1 MIGRPHRQM
10 TVSTAYRSGR
20 YGAGGWPGR
29 WARSWRAWPTGTPA
43 RLAAARMSATAA
55 NRAYCQKSSVCQ
67 QATSSSRSGSV
78 PAWRA
83 AAASAGSGP
92 SCFPGRGR
100 CTREG
105 AARVVPPGA
114 AGRPGWPRT
123 GSARPRRGAGTPRRG
138 RCYPAGAGAQAR
150 SPARRCQ
157 RRGRARRAGHG
168 GRSRCPGG
176 RAGSWQAYTGVRA
189 DNRSP
194 AAYIGCLDPELKR
207 ALLIRAAQEHVS
219 VCDVIR
225 RYLRAR

>member
-1 MIGRPHRQM
+1 M

-43 RLAAARMSATAA
+43 RLAAARMQATAA

-83 AAASAGSGP
+83 AAASAGSGS

-123 GSARPRRGAGTPRRG
+123 SSARPRRGAGTPRRG
-138 RCYPAGAGAQAR
+138 RCYPAGAGRKLAHQPGDVSVAGE
-150 SPARRCQ
+150 PAGQ
-157 RRGRARRAGHG
+157 DTAGGHG
-168 GRSRCPGG
+168 VLGVGPVPGRHTPAVG
-176 RAGSWQAYTGVRA
+176 Q
-189 DNRSP
+189 NHRSP
-194 AAYIGCLDPELKR
+194 AAYIGCLDPELKG